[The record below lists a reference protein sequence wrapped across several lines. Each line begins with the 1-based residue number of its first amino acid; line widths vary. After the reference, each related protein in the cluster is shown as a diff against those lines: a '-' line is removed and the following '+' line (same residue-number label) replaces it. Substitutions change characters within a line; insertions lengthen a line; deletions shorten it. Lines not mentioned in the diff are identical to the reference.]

1 MNGDAERDRD
11 AFLSSPSATLED
23 FRAKMEG
30 YAALKKD
37 ILSIRNRALL
47 NLFVLDCTALNGA
60 MVATCQ
66 DLYDSLIRHQVDTNR
81 SWNRSICN
89 QFDEMATR
97 LGEIPD
103 KTKELVDLQ
112 RFI

>member
-1 MNGDAERDRD
+1 M
-11 AFLSSPSATLED
+11 
-23 FRAKMEG
+23 
-30 YAALKKD
+30 
-37 ILSIRNRALL
+37 
-47 NLFVLDCTALNGA
+47 LDCTALNA
-60 MVATCQ
+60 SMVATCQVHGKHLNSFTQPKNISSQ

-112 RFI
+112 RYRDSN